1 MICLWKTKNRS
12 ETQITVISKHA
23 DLEGDGGEQGEDET
37 QDFKTKTFLENIF
50 VNRQERKI

>member
-1 MICLWKTKNRS
+1 MLCLWKTKNRS

-37 QDFKTKTFLENIF
+37 QDFKTKTVLENIF